1 MSQGKVTNFFTVR
14 KKLPDQHAAKRRKVL
29 TDANP
34 VSRTVSKLDVEEPL
48 KKKVVEDAKD
58 TATDD
63 FTEITTVTDVVTS
76 STDDHMLAPKTPSSS
91 NNAENKRSS
100 KRASKEAPVTPSN
113 EDGKLEENA
122 VRFTPGS
129 GKHSAS
135 SAKKKLDMGAASRAR
150 KNVEFTKLGQ
160 LSPKKKV
167 VQESEFMKS
176 EEFKVPTPVKE
187 LIGARR
193 PRPTRESI
201 NKKLFDDDNDVKQPR
216 PKRSMRAEIETA
228 TAIAKKLSPEE
239 IKLRLGTRN
248 KSVDFRAKLKNL
260 IEESKK
266 VDQVKKKR
274 ELPSKLLT
282 PTKTGIEIQIPQSPS
297 KAQVKSQVKASPRKV
312 PAYQRFAYLTQP
324 VEKELILPFKYRM
337 LAEVFNSVDNVVSI
351 YFNRMEKITYPKLLK
366 AVQDMMRKNFGEKFL
381 KQIKCVFPQAY
392 FYAWQKV
399 LNKFGQKKEEYELS
413 IEPNL
418 NYKNDILKGFG
429 VDDEEKKKGKL
440 SGEMLLERKT
450 IFHNS
455 MLQMVK
461 DQHKNFLA
469 TLSPPIIVDDT
480 KLTRWHR
487 DFDVER
493 CSEIDTSELPAKPHV
508 EKMVSA
514 QDVLSK
520 ANQIFNLNPKLGES
534 LVEAANRIQQDADN
548 KPGTSSTPAPAQ
560 QEPVLKGL
568 KGLNPKLLEKIR
580 AKEAEKAKVEMT
592 RDHTQI
598 KRLRQLEKLSGLART
613 ARGLFIGER
622 KTSLP
627 MTFVLRKMVESYP
640 GQIDNRI
647 MEEDLRFLHLESDGW
662 FRIQAVR
669 TLEYCIINPSKDINS
684 IAEMLDNKH
693 KKEKEA

>member
-1 MSQGKVTNFFTVR
+1 
-14 KKLPDQHAAKRRKVL
+14 
-29 TDANP
+29 
-34 VSRTVSKLDVEEPL
+34 
-48 KKKVVEDAKD
+48 
-58 TATDD
+58 
-63 FTEITTVTDVVTS
+63 
-76 STDDHMLAPKTPSSS
+76 
-91 NNAENKRSS
+91 
-100 KRASKEAPVTPSN
+100 
-113 EDGKLEENA
+113 
-122 VRFTPGS
+122 
-129 GKHSAS
+129 
-135 SAKKKLDMGAASRAR
+135 
-150 KNVEFTKLGQ
+150 
-160 LSPKKKV
+160 
-167 VQESEFMKS
+167 
-176 EEFKVPTPVKE
+176 
-187 LIGARR
+187 
-193 PRPTRESI
+193 
-201 NKKLFDDDNDVKQPR
+201 
-216 PKRSMRAEIETA
+216 
-228 TAIAKKLSPEE
+228 
-239 IKLRLGTRN
+239 
-248 KSVDFRAKLKNL
+248 
-260 IEESKK
+260 
-266 VDQVKKKR
+266 
-274 ELPSKLLT
+274 LPSKLLT

-297 KAQVKSQVKASPRKV
+297 KAQVKSQEKASPRKV

-324 VEKELILPFKYRM
+324 VEKELILPYKYRM

-351 YFNRMEKITYPKLLK
+351 YFNRMEKITYPKLVK

-429 VDDEEKKKGKL
+429 VDDEDKKKGKL
-440 SGEMLLERKT
+440 SGEMLLERKN

-469 TLSPPIIVDDT
+469 TLSPPIIVDDN
-480 KLTRWHR
+480 KLTRWHK
-487 DFDVER
+487 DFEIER

-514 QDVLSK
+514 QEVLSK

-534 LVEAANRIQQDADN
+534 LVEAASKIQQDADN
-548 KPGTSSTPAPAQ
+548 KPGTSSTPAPAPA

-598 KRLRQLEKLSGLART
+598 KRLRQLEKLSGLARIV
-613 ARGLFIGER
+613 RGLFISER

-640 GQIDNRI
+640 GQIDNKI
-647 MEEDLRFLHLESDGW
+647 MEEDLRFLHLESNGW

-684 IAEMLDNKH
+684 VVEMLDNKH
-693 KKEKEA
+693 KKEKET